1 MEQALQLIKDM
12 KSNEELK
19 CILHDLKTD
28 TRIDAVFDLDKEEME
43 RHIKNM
49 EKTDFKFC
57 WLQEKTII

>member
-12 KSNEELK
+12 KSNEELV